1 MTILAVEMDIPY
13 AESVRVTKDT
23 LTVDLSDGR
32 TIAVPLA
39 WYPRLMHATPG
50 ERKNYRL
57 IGKGQGIHWEDID
70 EDISIEGLLIGR
82 PSGESPSSF
91 KKWLKART
99 ARPTKRSS

>member
-23 LTVDLSDGR
+23 LAVDLSDGR

-91 KKWLKART
+91 KKWLQART